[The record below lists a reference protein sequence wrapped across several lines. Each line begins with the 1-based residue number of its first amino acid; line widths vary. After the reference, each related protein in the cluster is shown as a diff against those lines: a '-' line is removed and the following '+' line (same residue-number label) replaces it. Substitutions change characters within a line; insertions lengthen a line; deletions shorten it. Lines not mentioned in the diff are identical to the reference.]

1 MSTPSRVLGRLLT
14 AALVPVF
21 LSACAGPLGVARGTD
36 PAFVPVAPADPI
48 PPQLNSGAIFQVSQ
62 RGGLFDDDKARRVG
76 DILTVLLVERTQARK
91 SAATT
96 ASKESNVELQNPSL
110 LGVPVT
116 RNGIPIF
123 NATVDGSRSF
133 DGQGDSAQSNELDG
147 SIAVT
152 VAEVLS
158 NGNLRIQGEKWI
170 RINHGEEYIRLQGI
184 VRPVDIGPDN
194 SILSTQIANVQVAY
208 GGTGALADSNQPGW
222 LTRIFSSPIFP
233 F

>member
-1 MSTPSRVLGRLLT
+1 
-14 AALVPVF
+14 
-21 LSACAGPLGVARGTD
+21 
-36 PAFVPVAPADPI
+36 
-48 PPQLNSGAIFQVSQ
+48 
-62 RGGLFDDDKARRVG
+62 
-76 DILTVLLVERTQARK
+76 
-91 SAATT
+91 
-96 ASKESNVELQNPSL
+96 L
-110 LGVPVT
+110 LGIPVT
-116 RNGIPIF
+116 RDGTPIF

-222 LTRIFSSPIFP
+222 LTRIFTSPIFP

>member
-1 MSTPSRVLGRLLT
+1 MTTPSRVLGRLLT

-36 PAFVPVAPADPI
+36 PAFVPVAPAAPV
-48 PPQLNSGAIFQVSQ
+48 PPQLNNGAIFQVSQ

-76 DILTVLLVERTQARK
+76 DILTVRLVERTQARK

-96 ASKESNVELQNPSL
+96 ASKESSVQLQNPTL

-208 GGTGALADSNQPGW
+208 GGTGTLADSNQPGW
-222 LTRIFSSPIFP
+222 LTRLFTSPIFP